1 MVYLYAILIHNV
13 FTISL
18 CMKKSFLLLFFIILS
33 VSEILGQSAQGRYS
47 SRMTVDGT
55 IFFIEPCKLKEL
67 DNIRKFEYDMTLL
80 SWTDSVTVNFTF
92 ETNIMSMPHD
102 LRISSNQK
110 EYICKDF
117 SSLFIDI
124 KKNHYEIRITSQFSV
139 DEVSQILNSEDSPTF
154 VFTQD
159 DVTNRA
165 SYTKRSW
172 KKDRNKLLS
181 IFKLYSYSKK
191 QP

>member
-1 MVYLYAILIHNV
+1 
-13 FTISL
+13 
-18 CMKKSFLLLFFIILS
+18 MKKSFLLLFFIILF

-55 IFFIEPCKLKEL
+55 IFFIMPCKLKEL

-92 ETNIMSMPHD
+92 ESNIMSMPHD

-124 KKNHYEIRITSQFSV
+124 KKNHYEIRITSKFSV
-139 DEVSQILNSEDSPTF
+139 DELSQILNSEDSPTF
-154 VFTQD
+154 VFTQEN
-159 DVTNRA
+159 VTNMA